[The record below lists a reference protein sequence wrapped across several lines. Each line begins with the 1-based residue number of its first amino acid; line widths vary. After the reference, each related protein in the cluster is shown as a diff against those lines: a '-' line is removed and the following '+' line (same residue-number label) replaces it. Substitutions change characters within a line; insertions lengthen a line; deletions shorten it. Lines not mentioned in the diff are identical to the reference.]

1 MVIYKCELCNFIT
14 KIKTQ
19 HKIHLN
25 TKKHHNNEHKYGL
38 NIGKNSTKEHKC
50 SRNEHKITDD
60 LWCKFCNKEFKT
72 KANLTRHIK
81 NYCKHVGNKIN
92 SNKLETKIKNI
103 ENVLCKQQKEHDK
116 EKKFL
121 FKQIE
126 LLLNKVGNT
135 TINNTQNIQ
144 LNNYGKEDLSHITE
158 SFKLDLLSKPYGMIP
173 KLIKE
178 VHFNDTKPENKNIA
192 LTNKN
197 DNKIK
202 IFTGSKWIYKNK
214 EEMLN
219 DLVDGKYYILDTYYD
234 STNNLNSQTKTKY
247 NKFRTFFDEK
257 DKKLL
262 EQIKNDSE
270 LVLLNNR

>member
-19 HKIHLN
+19 HKTHVN
-25 TKKHHNNEHKYGL
+25 TKKHQNNENKHGL
-38 NIGKNSTKEHKC
+38 NIGKNSTKEHKS
-50 SRNEHKITDD
+50 SRNEHKLSES
-60 LWCKFCNKEFKT
+60 LWCIYCNKDFKT
-72 KANLTRHIK
+72 KANLNRHIK
-81 NYCKHVGNKIN
+81 NYCKHIGNKIN

-214 EEMLN
+214 DETIN
-219 DLVDGKYYILDTYYD
+219 DLMDGKYFILDTYYE
-234 STNNLNSQTKTKY
+234 NNVKSY
-247 NKFRTFFDEK
+247 NYDKFRNFFDVQ
-257 DKKLL
+257 DKVTIDNLKK
-262 EQIKNDSE
+262 ECE